1 MTIKLRWKGCAPSP
15 QGREEDDRCAQAAEP
30 HNLFM
35 RGKVTANQTQTQAN
49 QQIAPSARHSGPC
62 AAAWIE
68 ITDGQQ
74 RKYDRKSPAADS
86 YLNPAHIEAAGRFP
100 PSREQ
105 FTCSAVL

>member
-1 MTIKLRWKGCAPSP
+1 
-15 QGREEDDRCAQAAEP
+15 
-30 HNLFM
+30 M

-68 ITDGQQ
+68 TTDGQQ

-86 YLNPAHIEAAGRFP
+86 
-100 PSREQ
+100 
-105 FTCSAVL
+105 